1 MVLGTIC
8 YPPRMAAAQ
17 LALVAGPGFVLQ
29 RARATPAASPL
40 SPHFHVEYL
49 LCAQLRGHEACA
61 IDGHT
66 HHLQAGDLML
76 LNPEQVHTGHADAQ
90 EPIEY
95 LSLYGERDWVEGL
108 ARELGGRRPPSFRRV
123 QVERAS
129 GLIGGLQRL
138 WSSYAQ
144 EPEGPPEPTAQLA
157 REEAAIDLYCRA
169 LGTYADLRDGRA
181 RARPRRRLRAVVDYA
196 RARRGPIDLDSLAA
210 VAGLSK
216 YHFIRTFAAELGMT
230 PAAYLRNLRIGE
242 AATDLRRGRT
252 VEAAAE
258 HAGFG
263 DLRSFRRA
271 FRGILGTTPR
281 RYARMC
287 GPRHHGARSPQRK
300 R

>member
-1 MVLGTIC
+1 
-8 YPPRMAAAQ
+8 MAAAQ

-61 IDGHT
+61 IDGRT
-66 HHLQAGDLML
+66 HHLRAGDLML

-95 LSLYGERDWVEGL
+95 ISLYGERDWVESL
-108 ARELGGRRPPSFRRV
+108 ARELGGRSRPSFRRV
-123 QVERAS
+123 QVEQAS
-129 GLIGGLQRL
+129 GLIGDLQRL

-144 EPEGPPEPTAQLA
+144 EPEGPEPTAQIA
-157 REEAAIDLYCRA
+157 REEAAINLYCRA
-169 LGTYADLRDGRA
+169 LGTYADLREARL

-196 RARRGPIDLDSLAA
+196 RARRGPVDLGSLAA

-252 VEAAAE
+252 VEAVAE
-258 HAGFG
+258 RAGFS

-287 GPRHHGARSPQRK
+287 GPRHHGVGSLLRK